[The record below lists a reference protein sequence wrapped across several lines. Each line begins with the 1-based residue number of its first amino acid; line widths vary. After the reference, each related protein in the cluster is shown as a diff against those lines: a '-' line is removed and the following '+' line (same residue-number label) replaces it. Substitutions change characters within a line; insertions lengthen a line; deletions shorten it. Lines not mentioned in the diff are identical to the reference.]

1 MKNQGRELL
10 PLILLFILFN
20 NFFLFGKA
28 WLAKHGLDSLVLI
41 IANSLFFIVSILVYK
56 MQKKAMT
63 NSNPNVFVRSVM
75 GGTMIKMAVCI
86 VAVAVYAFALKST
99 FDNSPQYDYSFTMA
113 GGISDEKKQQMIA
126 ALENKGLQLLID
138 KRAEGRSD
146 PFFLD
151 QEIV

>member
-20 NFFLFGKA
+20 NFFLFGKT

-86 VAVAVYAFALKST
+86 VAVAVYAFAFKST
-99 FDNSPQYDYSFTMA
+99 FD
-113 GGISDEKKQQMIA
+113 KKMTVFASMFLYLIYLFVEVRLA
-126 ALENKGLQLLID
+126 SKLNK
-138 KRAEGRSD
+138 KRNA
-146 PFFLD
+146 
-151 QEIV
+151 